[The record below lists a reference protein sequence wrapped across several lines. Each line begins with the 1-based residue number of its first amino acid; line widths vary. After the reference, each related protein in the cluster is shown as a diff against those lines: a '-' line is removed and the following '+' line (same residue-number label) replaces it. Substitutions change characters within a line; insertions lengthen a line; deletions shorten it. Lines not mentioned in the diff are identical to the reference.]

1 MGVEWIYGLM
11 VILPSLLL
19 VVMVIFGIGDDGG
32 DLGGGVE
39 VEAEIEVEGGME
51 AGDISE
57 TGGPGFLG
65 IKLIFSFIIGF
76 GLAGFLAY
84 RFQWPIPHILAGLIG
99 GLIVYTLVYQLLKLL
114 YKQQANTLF
123 SSTSVVG
130 KRAVVTSALLKGGTG
145 EVKSED
151 PRTGGTVY
159 LRARAVDPEKEY
171 SAGEEVTIT
180 TVFSGL
186 AKIE

>member
-32 DLGGGVE
+32 DLGGGDI
-39 VEAEIEVEGGME
+39 EAELEVEGGME

-57 TGGPGFLG
+57 AGGPGFLG

-84 RFQWPIPHILAGLIG
+84 HYQWPIPHILAGLIG
-99 GLIVYTLVYQLLKLL
+99 GVIVYSIVYQLLKVL
-114 YKQQANTLF
+114 YKQQANTLV
-123 SSTSVVG
+123 SSASVVG

-145 EVKSED
+145 EVKAED
-151 PRTGGTVY
+151 PRTGSTVY

-171 SAGEEVTIT
+171 RAGEEVTIT

>member
-1 MGVEWIYGLM
+1 MEIEWIYGMM
-11 VILPSLLL
+11 VVLPAMLL

-32 DLGGGVE
+32 DLGGGDI
-39 VEAEIEVEGGME
+39 EADLEVEGG
-51 AGDISE
+51 ISE
-57 TGGPGFLG
+57 AGGPGFLG

-84 RFQWPIPHILAGLIG
+84 HLQWPIPHILSGLIG
-99 GLIVYTLVYQLLKLL
+99 GVIVYAIVYQLLKLL
-114 YKQQANTLF
+114 YKQQANTLV
-123 SSTSVVG
+123 SSASVVG
-130 KRAVVTSALLKGGTG
+130 KRALVTSALLKGGTG
-145 EVKSED
+145 EVKAED
-151 PRTGGTVY
+151 PRTGSIVY

-171 SAGEEVTIT
+171 RVGEEVTIT

>member
-1 MGVEWIYGLM
+1 MGIEWIYGLM
-11 VILPSLLL
+11 VILPALLL
-19 VVMVIFGIGDDGG
+19 VIMVVFGIGDDGG
-32 DLGGGVE
+32 DLGGGIE
-39 VEAEIEVEGGME
+39 VEAEVDVDGGIEG
-51 AGDISE
+51 GDISE

-76 GLAGFLAY
+76 GLAGFLAF
-84 RFQWPIPHILAGLIG
+84 RFQWPLPHILAGFIG
-99 GLIVYTLVYQLLKLL
+99 GIIVYTLVYQLLKLL
-114 YKQQANTLF
+114 YKQQANTLV

-171 SAGEEVTIT
+171 KAGEEVTIT

-186 AKIE
+186 AKIK

>member
-1 MGVEWIYGLM
+1 MGIEWIYGMM
-11 VILPSLLL
+11 VVLPALLL

-32 DLGGGVE
+32 DLGGGD
-39 VEAEIEVEGGME
+39 IEVEGGME

-57 TGGPGFLG
+57 AGGPGFLG

-84 RFQWPIPHILAGLIG
+84 RLHWPIPHILSGLIG
-99 GLIVYTLVYQLLKLL
+99 GVIVYAIVYQLLKLL
-114 YKQQANTLF
+114 YKQQANTLT

-130 KRAVVTSALLKGGTG
+130 KKALVTSALLKGGTG

-151 PRTGGTVY
+151 PRTGSTVY
-159 LRARAVDPEKEY
+159 LRARAVDPEREFR
-171 SAGEEVTIT
+171 AGEEVTIT